1 MSTVVDLACE
11 LIRRPSVTPDD
22 GEIQSFLADLFAK
35 AGFTVERLDCGDV
48 KNLWV
53 THGSGA
59 PLVVFDGHCDVVP
72 PGPLDAWITDPFEP
86 TVIGGK
92 ICGRGA
98 ADMKGPLAALC
109 LAILEFVQSN
119 PSHKGTVGL
128 LVTSDEEGYALDGT
142 RHALDTLVKR
152 GTKIDF
158 ALVGEPTSD
167 DNFGD
172 MIKVGRRGSISAK
185 MTVHGKQGHV
195 AYPHLADNPVHRL
208 APFLTELLTIR
219 WDAGDRNFPP
229 TTLQVSNIHAG
240 TGAVNVVPGEAVIDF
255 NLRFNILQTSD
266 QIQARIEKMAEA
278 FALKCE
284 FDWNASAQPF
294 VTRNTELITAVANAI
309 NLETKKSP
317 RQGTGG
323 GTSDARFF
331 ALHQIPVVEFGP
343 INATIHAANECV
355 GIDELE
361 SCVRVYKNVLVT
373 LTS

>member
-1 MSTVVDLACE
+1 MSTVVDVACE
-11 LIRRPSVTPDD
+11 LIRRSSVTPDD
-22 GEIQSFLADLFAK
+22 GGIQAFLADIFIK
-35 AGFTVERLDCGDV
+35 AGFTVEHLDCGDV

-53 THGSGA
+53 THGSGS
-59 PLVVFDGHCDVVP
+59 PLMTFDGHCDVVP
-72 PGPLDAWITDPFEP
+72 PGPLDAWKTDPFEP
-86 TVIGGK
+86 TVIGDK
-92 ICGRGA
+92 IFGRGA

-109 LAILEFVQSN
+109 IALLEFVQAN
-119 PSHKGTVGL
+119 PAHKGTVGL

-142 RHALDTLVKR
+142 RHALDALIER

-185 MTVHGKQGHV
+185 MTIHGKQGHV

-208 APFLTELLTIR
+208 APFLTELLAIR
-219 WDAGDRNFPP
+219 WDAGDQNFPP

-240 TGAVNVVPGEAVIDF
+240 TGAVNVVPGAAVLDF
-255 NLRFNILQTSD
+255 NLRFNILHTSD

-284 FDWNASAQPF
+284 FEWNASAQPF
-294 VTRNTELITAVANAI
+294 VTRNDDLISAVASAI
-309 NLETKKSP
+309 KEETGKSP
-317 RQGTGG
+317 KQGTGG

-355 GIDELE
+355 GIQELE
-361 SCVRVYKNVLVT
+361 SCVRIYKIVLKALST
-373 LTS
+373 